1 MFISLSRYS
10 GTPIEPQQ
18 DEIVALAE
26 EVPTGSLQA
35 ASRSIR
41 TMRADAHVSNV
52 KAVQAA
58 VRQKNLGLG
67 SSLHLKPFSQS
78 YGVGLVPGVMAGGWF
93 DDAISVN
100 EGVVGEGG
108 AKRGEYEVRCA

>member
-1 MFISLSRYS
+1 MLISISRDA
-10 GTPIEPQQ
+10 GTPIEQKQ
-18 DEIVALAE
+18 DEIVALAG
-26 EVPTGSLQA
+26 EVPTGSLPA

-41 TMRADAHVSNV
+41 TLRADAHVSNI

-58 VRQKNLGLG
+58 VRQQNLGLG

-78 YGVGLVPGVMAGGWF
+78 YGVGLIPGVMAGGWF

-108 AKRGEYEVRCA
+108 AKRGEYEVRCT